1 MTTVF
6 IKLTVPEGVD
16 PEELLDIMRDD
27 FYYANR
33 ETDDYGPHMEN
44 ITMEIIGTSAPAPS
58 ED

>member
-1 MTTVF
+1 MKTVF

-33 ETDDYGPHMEN
+33 ESDDYSPHMEN
-44 ITMEIIGTSAPAPS
+44 ITMEIIGTTAQTPS